1 MRLWSPHDPYGVAI
15 LRKVLL
21 GASLGLVVYGLFA
34 MLVRD
39 MAFLPFLLAA
49 SITFVLGIFV
59 EWTISL
65 FDRKKQ

>member
-34 MLVRD
+34 VFVRG
-39 MAFLPFLLAA
+39 MAFTPFLLAA
-49 SITFVLGIFV
+49 AVALILGLFLEWSIA
-59 EWTISL
+59 L
-65 FDRKKQ
+65 FDRRGG